1 MVTLD
6 PSHETLL
13 ALEYHKHIYMC
24 LGHSEFGL
32 GSRLTWW
39 EGLIGLGQGQGQA
52 RLGCHDYR
60 PVNGQHSVPMTYE
73 RSNLLVRV
81 VRSCL
86 LLWKPESP
94 WP

>member
-39 EGLIGLGQGQGQA
+39 EGLIGLGQGQA
-52 RLGCHDYR
+52 RLGATII
-60 PVNGQHSVPMTYE
+60 VPSMGSTVF
-73 RSNLLVRV
+73 L
-81 VRSCL
+81 
-86 LLWKPESP
+86 
-94 WP
+94 